1 MADKEDKEYLRL
13 HLHDYRKENG
23 YVFVFFEGHL
33 KEFLEEYMSS
43 NSSCF
48 VLLERHSEKGNHK
61 HYSSRG
67 TVCMYFT
74 ILYEKKNTQSRQ
86 VTLGDL

>member
-1 MADKEDKEYLRL
+1 MADKLDEEYLRL

-23 YVFVFFEGHL
+23 YVFGFFEGDL

-48 VLLERHSEKGNHK
+48 VLSDRRSKESYLQGECE
-61 HYSSRG
+61 
-67 TVCMYFT
+67 F
-74 ILYEKKNTQSRQ
+74 IQ
-86 VTLGDL
+86 DLPR